1 MAFLFANASSQYLI
15 GGSAP
20 VTVEPLTISLWY
32 RVASTPTNRM
42 AFSLAKSTG
51 NGGFRLNV
59 TGTTMLAQRVDDSG
73 TPNASSSTTVANT
86 VGTWY
91 HATAVFLG
99 SGQNVT
105 GYINGVAGTPAT
117 NTGSTLSSIDRL
129 VVGTRLASGGSP
141 GLYFDGDIA
150 EVGVWSVALNADEI
164 AGLAKGFPCR
174 LARPSSLQFYSR
186 LIRNAM
192 DIRGGI
198 ALTNTNGATVS
209 DHPRIIYPC

>member
-1 MAFLFANASSQYLI
+1 MAFLFASASSQYLI

-20 VTVEPLTISLWY
+20 VSAVPLTIAAWFRPTASGASGAICAVGGVTDHCRLSLSSGQIQALSFGS
-32 RVASTPTNRM
+32 ASPQ
-42 AFSLAKSTG
+42 SSTSG
-51 NGGFRLNV
+51 SITAGQWAHCAAVF
-59 TGTTMLAQRVDDSG
+59 SG
-73 TPNASSSTTVANT
+73 TASRIA
-86 VGTWY
+86 Y
-91 HATAVFLG
+91 L
-99 SGQNVT
+99 
-105 GYINGVAGTPAT
+105 NGVAAT
-117 NTGSTLSSIDRL
+117 ENTTNCTQGSFSETLIGARRI
-129 VVGTRLASGGSP
+129 TTLAQFIS
-141 GLYFDGDIA
+141 GDIA
-150 EVGVWSVALNADEI
+150 EVGVWNAALTADEI

>member
-1 MAFLFANASSQYLI
+1 MAFLFASASSQYLSAA
-15 GGSAP
+15 SAP
-20 VTVEPLTISLWY
+20 VTVEPLTIALWY

-42 AFSLAKSTG
+42 AISLGRSSGQGA
-51 NGGFRLNV
+51 FRLNV
-59 TGTTMLAQRVDDSG
+59 TGTTMLAQRVDDTG
-73 TPNASSSTTVANT
+73 APNASSSTTVANT

-91 HATAVFLG
+91 HAAGVFLG
-99 SGQNVT
+99 SGSAVT

-117 NTGSTLSSIDRL
+117 NTGTTLSTLDRI
-129 VVGTRLASGGSP
+129 VIGARLSAGSP

-150 EVGVWSVALNADEI
+150 EVGVWNAALNADEI

>member
-1 MAFLFANASSQYLI
+1 MAFLFASASSQYLI

-20 VTVEPLTISLWY
+20 VTAEPITISCWY
-32 RVASTPTNRM
+32 RPTATPTTNVVVSINS
-42 AFSLAKSTG
+42 ATG
-51 NGGFRLNV
+51 NDRFMLVVRASDMQALRIDTAGGA
-59 TGTTMLAQRVDDSG
+59 TTTQS
-73 TPNASSSTTVANT
+73 ASATNT
-86 VGTWY
+86 AGQWV
-91 HATAVFLG
+91 HAVAVFG
-99 SGQNVT
+99 SSGQNIAA
-105 GYINGVAGTPAT
+105 YRNGSIGTPLT
-117 NTGSTLSSIDRL
+117 NP
-129 VVGTRLASGGSP
+129 GTALTVNRVLIGARLAGGSA
-141 GLYFDGDIA
+141 GSFANGDIA
-150 EVGVWSVALNADEI
+150 EVGVWNAVLSADEI

>member
-20 VTVEPLTISLWY
+20 VTVEPLTIALWY

-42 AFSLAKSTG
+42 AISLARSTG

-59 TGTTMLAQRVDDSG
+59 TGTTMLSQRVDDSG
-73 TPNASSSTTVANT
+73 NPITSSTTVANT

-91 HATAVFLG
+91 HAAGVFLG
-99 SGQNVT
+99 SGSNIT
-105 GYINGVAGTPAT
+105 GYVNGVAGTPVT
-117 NTGSTLSSIDRL
+117 NTAPTLSTLNRL
-129 VVGTRLASGGSP
+129 VIGTRLASGSP

-150 EVGVWSVALNADEI
+150 EVGVWNAALNADEI

-192 DIRGGI
+192 DIRGGL